1 MNKVLFKPTKQFSFG
16 LAALNAVV
24 RNSRYCKYCRLSNHV
39 CDDQEDGDGRDDD
52 VYDDNDDAV
61 SP

>member
-1 MNKVLFKPTKQFSFG
+1 MNKVLFKPTKQFNFG

-24 RNSRYCKYCRLSNHV
+24 PLCAKYCRLSNHV

-52 VYDDNDDAV
+52 VYDDNDDVV